1 MPETGQCCRILQR
14 RHAAPDLTGGEPAIP
29 GRVTLDESFHSKAVP
44 ARWQLLAGIWL
55 VNACFGLV
63 MFSMAPLVS
72 VVAADLDLSL
82 AAMGTVLGAWPLVYM
97 LVALPLGAVVDRI
110 GLRRCITLG
119 AWIVALSALLRSQA
133 QGYASLYLAV
143 ALLGVGVPLVS
154 IATPK
159 LISYWFAAEE
169 RGSATGWYMSG
180 PSVGAMLGLALTNWV
195 VMPLVDNRWRMALLC
210 YAALAALVAGIWWR
224 VAARLGP
231 RGPADR
237 EPGRPMGLGQ
247 YFSLLARPSAR
258 RVLVLATGVFL
269 FMHGLNNWVPEVLRS
284 AGLDARQAGL
294 WAALPVAITVVGAI
308 LVPRLTPAGYRARM
322 LIVLFVL
329 GSVAAMLIAA
339 PGLTWIVPGLVL
351 LGVARSA
358 LWPLTLLCLTESS
371 DMRRSEL
378 APAGALFFTF
388 GELGGMLGPVL
399 IGVLAQASGSFVVP
413 LAALSGLC
421 LALALVSLSLDRL
434 QRRQP

>member
-1 MPETGQCCRILQR
+1 MHSRPGDGVETL
-14 RHAAPDLTGGEPAIP
+14 E
-29 GRVTLDESFHSKAVP
+29 ESFESDAVP

-55 VNACFGLV
+55 VNTCFGLV

-72 VVAADLDLSL
+72 AIAADLDLSL

-143 ALLGVGVPLVS
+143 ALLGIGVPLIS

-159 LISYWFAAEE
+159 LISYWFPPRE

-180 PSVGAMLGLALTNWV
+180 PSVGAMLGLALTNLV
-195 VMPLVDNRWRMALLC
+195 VMPAVGNQWRLALLL
-210 YAALAALVAGIWWR
+210 YAVLAALVAGAWWL
-224 VAARLGP
+224 VASRLGP
-231 RGPADR
+231 RGPVDR
-237 EPGRPMGLGQ
+237 EPGRAMGPGQ
-247 YFSLLARPSAR
+247 YLSLLARPSAR
-258 RVLVLATGVFL
+258 RVLLLATGVFL

-284 AGLDARQAGL
+284 AGLGAREAGL
-294 WAALPVAITVVGAI
+294 WAALPVAITVFGAI

-322 LIVLFVL
+322 LVVLFVL
-329 GSVAAMLIAA
+329 GSVAAGLIAA
-339 PGLTWIVPGLVL
+339 PGLVFIVPGLVL

-358 LWPLTLLCLTESS
+358 LWPLTLLCLTEAG

-399 IGVLAQASGSFVVP
+399 IGVLAQASGGFVLP

-434 QRRQP
+434 QRGRA